1 MTFKKI
7 LIGMQDGLRTGSLV
21 FLLVGLFSGKT
32 FLLTPSSILSVL
44 LVSALIGVASY
55 ILDATD
61 RFPFPFG
68 QRVSPAHAGV
78 GHVVIEQGDAR
89 HGQGQLHELEQRQQ
103 ALPGVAGHV
112 ALRGGQPEA
121 GLRGHIAGDGQA
133 GAHEQRPQGERG
145 PIHQQALAQGAGL
158 AHAPDG
164 VQGVI
169 DREQQRQG
177 GKAKHGQADRDR
189 KSVV

>member
-61 RFPFPFG
+61 CFPFPFLLFCHFVVTAIIVCLAVICNG
-68 QRVSPAHAGV
+68 WGNMIFGWSFWLKLILIYLLVWFLVSV
-78 GHVVIEQGDAR
+78 DSMIKTKKINE
-89 HGQGQLHELEQRQQ
+89 
-103 ALPGVAGHV
+103 ALKN
-112 ALRGGQPEA
+112 R
-121 GLRGHIAGDGQA
+121 R
-133 GAHEQRPQGERG
+133 
-145 PIHQQALAQGAGL
+145 
-158 AHAPDG
+158 
-164 VQGVI
+164 
-169 DREQQRQG
+169 
-177 GKAKHGQADRDR
+177 KH
-189 KSVV
+189 